1 MTSLT
6 KDLLAPKGLSEFNH
20 DWARRILVDY
30 TQRQDPEWLLAS
42 VLKVVELEVKE
53 NPHPGKNH
61 SQLHISIFDSR
72 KNNRKIFMFSNLIMQ
87 TCCLGNLSD
96 SYIADVTYRM
106 DSGTDWEGLSEE
118 SWFIKV
124 R

>member
-6 KDLLAPKGLSEFNH
+6 KDLLAPKGLDEFNN

-53 NPHPGKNH
+53 NPHPGNICGH
-61 SQLHISIFDSR
+61 NLTIS
-72 KNNRKIFMFSNLIMQ
+72 
-87 TCCLGNLSD
+87 CLL
-96 SYIADVTYRM
+96 R
-106 DSGTDWEGLSEE
+106 
-118 SWFIKV
+118 
-124 R
+124 

>member
-6 KDLLAPKGLSEFNH
+6 KDLLAPKGLDEFNN

-53 NPHPGKNH
+53 NPHPGYH
-61 SQLHISIFDSR
+61 
-72 KNNRKIFMFSNLIMQ
+72 
-87 TCCLGNLSD
+87 
-96 SYIADVTYRM
+96 
-106 DSGTDWEGLSEE
+106 
-118 SWFIKV
+118 
-124 R
+124 

>member
-61 SQLHISIFDSR
+61 SQLRISIFDSR
-72 KNNRKIFMFSNLIMQ
+72 NLEKYPKNFHVFKFDNANLLFRKSQ
-87 TCCLGNLSD
+87 
-96 SYIADVTYRM
+96 
-106 DSGTDWEGLSEE
+106 
-118 SWFIKV
+118 
-124 R
+124 

>member
-6 KDLLAPKGLSEFNH
+6 KDLLAPKELSEFNH

-53 NPHPGKNH
+53 NPHPGNNH
-61 SQLHISIFDSR
+61 
-72 KNNRKIFMFSNLIMQ
+72 MLI
-87 TCCLGNLSD
+87 
-96 SYIADVTYRM
+96 
-106 DSGTDWEGLSEE
+106 TD
-118 SWFIKV
+118 INI
-124 R
+124 

>member
-53 NPHPGKNH
+53 NPHPGNYYM
-61 SQLHISIFDSR
+61 SII
-72 KNNRKIFMFSNLIMQ
+72 NQI
-87 TCCLGNLSD
+87 
-96 SYIADVTYRM
+96 Y
-106 DSGTDWEGLSEE
+106 
-118 SWFIKV
+118 
-124 R
+124 